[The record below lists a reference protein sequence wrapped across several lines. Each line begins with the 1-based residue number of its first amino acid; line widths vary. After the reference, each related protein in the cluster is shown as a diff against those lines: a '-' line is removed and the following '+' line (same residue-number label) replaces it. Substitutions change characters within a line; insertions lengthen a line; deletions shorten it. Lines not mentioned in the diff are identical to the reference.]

1 VRYMRVLVLS
11 FMVTT
16 IAPLPVPAQTKSQD
30 NAARAKLEEQLWQ
43 IEQDWLKAEHDQKM
57 DSLRDLWTD
66 QFFDILPGGVQI
78 TKQAMLK
85 RLAAGTPKPGSGAF
99 PDSFKLEAVYG
110 NVALA
115 TDHTTLKDLGPAT
128 GEYRVLRMFV
138 KEKGKWK
145 VAGAALVRIVA
156 P

>member
-1 VRYMRVLVLS
+1 MRYMRVLVLS

-16 IAPLPVPAQTKSQD
+16 IVPLPVPAQTNSQD

-85 RLAAGTPKPGSGAF
+85 RLAAGTSLGLGISDLHEKPSPCANGRAHRL
-99 PDSFKLEAVYG
+99 PADSQI
-110 NVALA
+110 
-115 TDHTTLKDLGPAT
+115 LGCL
-128 GEYRVLRMFV
+128 G
-138 KEKGKWK
+138 
-145 VAGAALVRIVA
+145 
-156 P
+156 